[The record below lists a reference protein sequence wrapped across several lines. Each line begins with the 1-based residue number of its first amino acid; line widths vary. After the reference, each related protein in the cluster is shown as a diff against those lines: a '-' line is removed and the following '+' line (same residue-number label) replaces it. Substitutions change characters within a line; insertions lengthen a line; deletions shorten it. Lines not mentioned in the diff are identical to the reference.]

1 MIMLQQRKRSDALED
16 VIPLTIFRLGIMNR
30 WTSDNTFTRLRGFD
44 LQFENL
50 HEASL

>member
-1 MIMLQQRKRSDALED
+1 MARFQAGEPTGVAVAQLEIL
-16 VIPLTIFRLGIMNR
+16 VRR
-30 WTSDNTFTRLRGFD
+30 AVFTRLRGFD